1 VISDFLREL
10 LRFVI
15 LVLIRPVL
23 KVVGAIFSPIYR
35 FLFEG
40 FDNQTHKKLH
50 ERLCQGIR
58 QNLPWLFDRYGAKVI
73 PNTRPYPRAFDYA
86 VVTVSAERML
96 FAFIQGRGE
105 LRVEIAPE
113 YTPNGWQEIG
123 EVISTIDGL
132 KGPPRYYNLAG
143 FGRVLERNVDH
154 CRNAFSKKG

>member
-1 VISDFLREL
+1 MQVFLGRQAYLGGPAVVNSSCTLWLELERLKALGIQAEDRTLRDTVVISDFLREL

-96 FAFIQGRGE
+96 FALFRGVVNCE
-105 LRVEIAPE
+105 
-113 YTPNGWQEIG
+113 W
-123 EVISTIDGL
+123 
-132 KGPPRYYNLAG
+132 K
-143 FGRVLERNVDH
+143 
-154 CRNAFSKKG
+154 